1 MTGKQ
6 SLVSIPYF
14 IIFAGTA
21 FTTFRSRTQKKV
33 ALMDYNED
41 LNLALIALRKGG
53 VILYPTDTIWGLGC
67 DATNAD
73 AVEKIFRIKGRAESK
88 SLIILVNGFTMLERY
103 VRNIPDVAVSILDV
117 SDKPITIV
125 YPEGRNLAPGVC
137 NEDGTVG
144 IRICN
149 DEFCNE
155 LITQFRKPVISTSA
169 NSSDSPSPL
178 DFSEIEEGIIR
189 SADYVVKYRQSDTIK
204 KTPSS
209 VIKVENNGVIKIIRQ

>member
-1 MTGKQ
+1 
-6 SLVSIPYF
+6 V
-14 IIFAGTA
+14 
-21 FTTFRSRTQKKV
+21 
-33 ALMDYNED
+33 DYNED

-73 AVEKIFRIKGRAESK
+73 AVAKIFRIKERAESK

-103 VRNIPDVAVSILDV
+103 VRNIPDVAASILDV

-125 YPEGRNLAPGVC
+125 YPEGRNLAPGV
-137 NEDGTVG
+137 
-144 IRICN
+144 CN

-178 DFSEIEEGIIR
+178 DFSEIDEGIIR
-189 SADYVVKYRQSDTIK
+189 SADYVVKYRQTDTIK